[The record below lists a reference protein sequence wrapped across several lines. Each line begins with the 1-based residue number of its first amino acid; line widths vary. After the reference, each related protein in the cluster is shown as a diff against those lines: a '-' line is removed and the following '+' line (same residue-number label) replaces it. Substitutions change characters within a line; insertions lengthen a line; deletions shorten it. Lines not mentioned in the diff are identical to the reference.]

1 MEDYKQ
7 KTVESYDKHAKEFAE
22 KFKAKMELNRRYEFP
37 RFIELLQG
45 KDMLDLGCG
54 AGDHSVY
61 FSQQGLNVTC
71 IDLSE
76 EMIKLCRQKGLD
88 KAFVMDIENLA
99 FENNSFDGIW
109 ATASLLHVPKAK
121 IEDVVQSLH
130 GLLRNNGVLYVC
142 VKEGE
147 GERLMDDKHYEGTK
161 RFFAFWTQEELL
173 NMFGKQFTVIESKK
187 DKLGHTSFLEAFF
200 RKK

>member
-22 KFKAKMELNRRYEFP
+22 KFKVKMELNRRYEFP
-37 RFIELLQG
+37 RFLELLQG
-45 KDMLDLGCG
+45 KDVLDLGCG

-71 IDLSE
+71 IDLSD
-76 EMIKLCRQKGLD
+76 EMIKLCNQKGFK
-88 KAFVMDIENLA
+88 KAFVMDIEKLD

-109 ATASLLHVPKAK
+109 ATASLLHIPKAK
-121 IEDVVQSLH
+121 IDGVMRSLH
-130 GLLRNNGVLYVC
+130 SLLRSNGVLYVC

-147 GERLMDDKHYEGTK
+147 GEKLMDDKHYKDTK

-173 NMFGKQFTVIESKK
+173 HQFEGRCEVNR
-187 DKLGHTSFLEAFF
+187 TSASQD
-200 RKK
+200 